1 MDRNEYLGA
10 ELTYLLDDQHRN
22 SDSLDLMERNMILVS
37 AAVFSFLLSRAPM
50 DVGPYA
56 IIALLPLLITLVGL
70 VRFKGIRERMIH
82 VDERI
87 REIEAAAGVNGWW
100 HNSFSHIDNS
110 FASLLKSRRDFWLA
124 MSFGNLGVFFMA
136 LLIRPG

>member
-10 ELTYLLDDQHRN
+10 ELAYLLDDQHRS
-22 SDSLDLMERNMILVS
+22 SDALDLMERNMILVS
-37 AAVFSFLLSRAPM
+37 AAVFSFLLSRDPM
-50 DVGPYA
+50 DAGPYA
-56 IIALLPLLITLVGL
+56 VIALLPLLITVVGL

-87 REIEAAAGVNGWW
+87 REIETAAGVNGWW

-110 FASLLKSRRDFWLA
+110 FAALLKTRKDFWFA
-124 MSFGNLGVFFMA
+124 MSLGNLALFVMA
-136 LLIRPG
+136 LLVR